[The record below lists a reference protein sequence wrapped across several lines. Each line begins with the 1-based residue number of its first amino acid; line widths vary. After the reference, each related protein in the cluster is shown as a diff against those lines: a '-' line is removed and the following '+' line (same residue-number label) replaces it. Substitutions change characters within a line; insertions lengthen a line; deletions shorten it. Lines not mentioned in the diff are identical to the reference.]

1 MLTQLLSLSS
11 LEHATDDLF
20 AEWKTYLRKYGRNSY
35 RGKKFDL
42 PPRREYLSISS
53 LAQLFNQWQVS

>member
-11 LEHATDDLF
+11 LEHATDDLSS
-20 AEWKTYLRKYGRNSY
+20 EWDTLEIGRNSY

-53 LAQLFNQWQVS
+53 LAQLFNQRQVS